1 MNTATFLE
9 TPAMAE
15 YLISKGGD
23 PNEVDGD
30 KISLLAWATISNRLS
45 TVQMLLAHGAKLD
58 SVDRFGMTPL
68 LYAASINH
76 GDTSVMEKLIAAG
89 ADTSA
94 KTKEGLTALDL
105 AKRYDHEDMAKV
117 LAVKTAAR

>member
-1 MNTATFLE
+1 MKRLVLCFA
-9 TPAMAE
+9 
-15 YLISKGGD
+15 
-23 PNEVDGD
+23 
-30 KISLLAWATISNRLS
+30 LLL
-45 TVQMLLAHGAKLD
+45 QMLLARGAKLD

-89 ADTSA
+89 ADTSV

-105 AKRYDHEDMAKV
+105 AKRYDHEDLAKV
-117 LAVKTAAR
+117 LAVKMAAR